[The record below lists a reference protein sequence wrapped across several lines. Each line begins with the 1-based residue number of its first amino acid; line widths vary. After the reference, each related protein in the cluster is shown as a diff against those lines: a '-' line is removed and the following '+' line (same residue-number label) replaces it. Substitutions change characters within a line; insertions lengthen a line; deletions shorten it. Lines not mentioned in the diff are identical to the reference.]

1 MIEFKGVYKTYDNG
15 TKALKD
21 INIRIDKGEFV
32 FIVGAS
38 GAGKSTIAR
47 RVAGEL
53 GFVYIDT
60 GALYRSI
67 GYYVL
72 KQGKNP
78 EKKEDVTGSLPGI
91 QLELRHVDGIQR
103 VFLNDEDV
111 SDDIRTPAVSMAA
124 SQVSAV
130 PEVRAFLLELQREM
144 ARKNN
149 VIMDGRDIGT
159 VVLPNAS
166 LKIFL
171 TADPEDRAR
180 RRYEELL
187 EKGETVTYEEVLRD
201 VIQRDYNDSHREIAP
216 LRQAP
221 DAVLANTTGFPLEK
235 SVALIRSLVEER
247 LAGKDDGK

>member
-1 MIEFKGVYKTYDNG
+1 MISV
-15 TKALKD
+15 A
-21 INIRIDKGEFV
+21 IDGP
-32 FIVGAS
+32 S

-47 RVAGEL
+47 KVAGEL

>member
-1 MIEFKGVYKTYDNG
+1 MISV
-15 TKALKD
+15 A
-21 INIRIDKGEFV
+21 IDGP
-32 FIVGAS
+32 S

-53 GFVYIDT
+53 EFLYIDT

-72 KQGKNP
+72 KQGKDP

-91 QLELRHVDGIQR
+91 RLELRHVDGIQR
-103 VFLNDEDV
+103 VFLNEEDV
-111 SDDIRTPAVSMAA
+111 SDNIRTPAVSMAA

-130 PEVRAFLLELQREM
+130 PEVRAFLLELQRDM

-180 RRYEELL
+180 RRYEELV
-187 EKGETVTYEEVLRD
+187 EKGEAVTYEEVLRD